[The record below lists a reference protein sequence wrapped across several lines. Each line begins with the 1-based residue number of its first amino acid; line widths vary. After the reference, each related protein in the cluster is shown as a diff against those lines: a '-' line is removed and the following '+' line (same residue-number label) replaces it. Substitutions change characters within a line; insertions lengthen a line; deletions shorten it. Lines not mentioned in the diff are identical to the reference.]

1 MLTSFRSLSLRR
13 MLVMLFGIVLIAIG
27 VALFKFSQMG
37 SDPSTSFAVALGDI
51 LGIRMSLMI
60 VLCNSVY
67 FIVEIFFGRRL
78 IGIGTFINA
87 LCVGPMAELFLSW
100 LEKIPLFHGGELSFF
115 LRVCIMVLGVLILSL
130 SASMY
135 QTADTGIAPYD
146 ALSIIMSRR
155 QKKLPYFWCRIAIDS
170 ACALL
175 AVLLGGFV
183 GLGTLICSIGLG
195 PFITFFDRTVS
206 RPLCGLR

>member
-1 MLTSFRSLSLRR
+1 MLASFRRLSLRR
-13 MLVMLFGIVLIAIG
+13 VLVMLLGIVLIAVG
-27 VALFKFSQMG
+27 VALFKFSKMG
-37 SDPSTSFAVALGDI
+37 NDPGTAFAIALGDI
-51 LGIRMSLMI
+51 LGVRMSSMI
-60 VLCNSVY
+60 ILCNSVY
-67 FIVEIFFGRRL
+67 FLVEILFGRKL

-87 LCVGPMAELFLSW
+87 LCVGPMAELVLSW
-100 LEKIPLFHGGELSFF
+100 LDKISWLHGGALPF
-115 LRVCIMVLGVLILSL
+115 LPRLAIMVLGVLILSL

-146 ALSIIMSRR
+146 ALSLIMSRR
-155 QKKLPYFWCRIAIDS
+155 QKKIPYSWCRIAVDS

>member
-1 MLTSFRSLSLRR
+1 MLASFRRLSLRR
-13 MLVMLFGIVLIAIG
+13 VLVMLLGIVLIAVG
-27 VALFKFSQMG
+27 VALFKFSKMG
-37 SDPSTSFAVALGDI
+37 NDPGTAFAIALGDI
-51 LGIRMSLMI
+51 LGVRMSSMI
-60 VLCNSVY
+60 IVCNSAY
-67 FIVEIFFGRRL
+67 FLVEILFGRKL

-87 LCVGPMAELFLSW
+87 LCVGPMAELVLSW
-100 LEKIPLFHGGELSFF
+100 LDKISWLHGGNLPF
-115 LRVCIMVLGVLILSL
+115 LPRLAIMVLGVLILSL

-146 ALSIIMSRR
+146 ALSLIMSRR
-155 QKKLPYFWCRIAIDS
+155 QKKIPYSWCRIAVDS